1 MNDKK
6 MDEKNLMIKEVL
18 TARVHNVIVKVSKV
32 LSKCLCACMYT
43 MCVKNTWVKMIYE
56 TLFFTKM
63 IKEKMS
69 G

>member
-1 MNDKK
+1 MTKT

-43 MCVKNTWVKMIYE
+43 MCVKNTWVKMICE